1 MDSSKD
7 FILVPS
13 THESKQSDES
23 MSSHDLSKSTKKAEM
38 GEQDSRCENVSFSV
52 EQLNETTR
60 CLTTIAEAD
69 SSSICRISCDAKMV
83 PNSSTLLCDVA
94 NTDTQANEAAVSSTK
109 FESSPQ
115 RTVDTMQSLSI
126 LPPLGCFEGVDICD
140 ANKDA
145 AFEKS
150 EEISDEGLEGNLVQQ
165 TCSALDGFRPE
176 SQDESHQNHEDI
188 TCEEMKGNIRIATK
202 VCSLDNQAKPR
213 MELST
218 EAAVEDKEDDYGR
231 NVGEID
237 GMNTAMA
244 TEKERKM
251 ETRIREDGD
260 VYHHNKSSTDEPNDV
275 AYQNDGE
282 SDSNSAEAFVSECQK
297 EPIDIDSKGCKRQQ
311 SLRCEVADSSVPNDV
326 SEKGVSDLAEQ
337 SLDFEGLVSLFD
349 DPSERRIDTQGD
361 EVENA
366 KSCEDVFERDAQ
378 SSQMKEYC
386 QAELQHMENIDAGR
400 ANLKKRKREIEL
412 EDDPGSRSRSGPE
425 AAEKE
430 TSPSKQFAYPVN
442 EFDTNHESK
451 FPTSQVDA
459 RKKLK
464 VSNRSSLIKTSPVVE
479 GIIKQNSQGPC
490 GGFIASDKGEAD
502 VGFNGDELEVNGF
515 SFSQKEFPNEIVPN
529 SASTSNTPNS
539 LLINPM
545 IVYADHT
552 LYDLQTSMIT
562 RKEYC
567 SSLEKRNS
575 DHEER
580 TKTANHASETR
591 GDVQGQSQEQT
602 LNDRESWIN
611 FTASTNSNPDR
622 RESMPAESSQE
633 EVPRCLIDEGEE
645 GEENKDEQSG
655 GSKDASSDAS
665 ESILVTRKRKYQ
677 TNEGVKMEYHHRIDD
692 TQALTHDVRFSR
704 EQKATTHSPDV
715 DICHL
720 SKSCP
725 GNVVE
730 SVVKTSCELLAT
742 LSTVSTPTQNSLDS
756 LEEDTVTP
764 CLFGNNS
771 CEASQETKSN
781 RDQNREMSE
790 LNSIPENQDN
800 KSNISR
806 DVVPFENDTDEESS
820 YADKASNK
828 TGLEGMK
835 ARGKCRPTE
844 VRSPCFRVNTQT
856 NDNPDDEGTQ
866 SFGTFQSVS
875 ILQDVGVL
883 SQEQHEYTGT
893 CNGTLVH
900 QTSHVQNGNN
910 AASSWAEPLP
920 KGESSLHPLPQEVD
934 RSESYNGE
942 KGRGNGRASFS
953 QLTDSEVI
961 PPTPPVRAT
970 TRLNFAGDA
979 PSIIKE
985 SRSVKD
991 ASKGNAEKQHEYP
1004 ITSKQMNHIQNRDC
1018 CESPTSIDQ
1027 GNRVSTTKETTR
1039 VLLLTDDFSSA
1050 NEVAANVSSD
1060 ITDRDSKC
1068 HDDNDTFPVRKRRQ
1082 DRVAATIRHDCESA
1096 KDTERHLESPSRRG
1110 AVEEILGYKAGNS
1123 SQNGI
1128 NREKA
1133 RNENHDGVRSKKRTE
1148 KDFQRKRSP
1157 EESNPNYYPC
1167 SALLQK
1173 IFDDEDTF
1181 DYSGTQS
1188 RDKRKGN
1195 LQGGRSCTPAIHDDT
1210 KDSHYLTED
1219 KQNRFEDLSKA
1230 EHEYQDLDDEFVKRA
1245 DSSKESKGGRVV
1257 VDDEGCLSVD
1267 ERDVTFNKD
1276 VTGKLLHEGDREE
1289 SSDDE
1294 ALLKPAFLSKESK
1307 SATKDGDCQED
1318 VEDIDEDEEA
1328 ILSQELLL
1336 SENDDGVI
1344 SCK

>member
-23 MSSHDLSKSTKKAEM
+23 MSSHDLSKSIKKAEM
-38 GEQDSRCENVSFSV
+38 GEQDSTCENITCSV

-69 SSSICRISCDAKMV
+69 SSSICRISYDAKIA
-83 PNSSTLLCDVA
+83 PKNSTLLCDVA
-94 NTDTQANEAAVSSTK
+94 NMYTQANEAAVSSTK

-126 LPPLGCFEGVDICD
+126 LPPLGCFEGLDICD

-188 TCEEMKGNIRIATK
+188 TCDEMKGNIRIATK

-218 EAAVEDKEDDYGR
+218 EAAVKDQEDDCGR

-237 GMNTAMA
+237 GMNTAMTA
-244 TEKERKM
+244 EKERKM

-297 EPIDIDSKGCKRQQ
+297 EPRDIDSKGCKRQQ
-311 SLRCEVADSSVPNDV
+311 SLRCEVADSSVPNGV
-326 SEKGVSDLAEQ
+326 FEKGVSDLAEQ

-349 DPSERRIDTQGD
+349 DPSERRIDIQRD

-366 KSCEDVFERDAQ
+366 KSCEDIFERDGQ

-386 QAELQHMENIDAGR
+386 QAELQHMENIDAGH

-412 EDDPGSRSRSGPE
+412 EDDSGSRSRSGPE
-425 AAEKE
+425 AAEKG

-442 EFDTNHESK
+442 EFDTYHESK
-451 FPTSQVDA
+451 LPTSQVGE

-539 LLINPM
+539 VLINPM

-552 LYDLQTSMIT
+552 LYDLQTSVIT

-580 TKTANHASETR
+580 TKAANHASETR

-602 LNDRESWIN
+602 LNDRESWID

-622 RESMPAESSQE
+622 QESMPAEISQRD
-633 EVPRCLIDEGEE
+633 VPRCLIDEGQE
-645 GEENKDEQSG
+645 GEENKDVQSS

-677 TNEGVKMEYHHRIDD
+677 TDEGVKMEYHQRIDE

-704 EQKATTHSPDV
+704 EQNATTHSPEV
-715 DICHL
+715 DISHL
-720 SKSCP
+720 SESCP

-730 SVVKTSCELLAT
+730 SVVKTSCELLAA

-781 RDQNREMSE
+781 RDQNREMSG
-790 LNSIPENQDN
+790 LNSIPANQGN
-800 KSNISR
+800 KPNISR
-806 DVVPFENDTDEESS
+806 DVPSENVTDEESS
-820 YADKASNK
+820 FADEASNK
-828 TGLEGMK
+828 TCLEKMK
-835 ARGKCRPTE
+835 VGGKCRPIE
-844 VRSPCFRVNTQT
+844 VRSPYFRVNTQT

-866 SFGTFQSVS
+866 SFGTFQSIS
-875 ILQDVGVL
+875 ILQDVGAL
-883 SQEQHEYTGT
+883 SQEQQEYTGA
-893 CNGTLVH
+893 CNDALVH
-900 QTSHVQNGNN
+900 QTSHVQNENN
-910 AASSWAEPLP
+910 AASSWAEALP

-934 RSESYNGE
+934 RSESHDGE
-942 KGRGNGRASFS
+942 KGRGKGRASFS

-991 ASKGNAEKQHEYP
+991 ATKGNAEKQHEYP
-1004 ITSKQMNHIQNRDC
+1004 ITSKKMTHIQNRDC
-1018 CESPTSIDQ
+1018 CKSPTSIDQ

-1050 NEVAANVSSD
+1050 KEVAADVSSD
-1060 ITDRDSKC
+1060 TTNRDSKY
-1068 HDDNDTFPVRKRRQ
+1068 DNDTFPVRKQRQ
-1082 DRVAATIRHDCESA
+1082 DRVAATIRHDCKSS
-1096 KDTERHLESPSRRG
+1096 KDTERHPESPSRRG
-1110 AVEEILGYKAGNS
+1110 AVEEILGNKAGNS

-1148 KDFQRKRSP
+1148 KDFQRKGSP

-1173 IFDDEDTF
+1173 TFDDEDTF
-1181 DYSGTQS
+1181 DYSRTQS
-1188 RDKRKGN
+1188 KVKRKGN
-1195 LQGGRSCTPAIHDDT
+1195 LQGARSCIPAIHDDT

-1219 KQNRFEDLSKA
+1219 KQNRFEELSKA

-1257 VDDEGCLSVD
+1257 VDDEDCLSVD

-1307 SATKDGDCQED
+1307 SATKDGDCEED